1 MFTLFSGPKTDF
13 TKFVQ
18 GTMVWLVLCLS
29 HVCYFTLRVVNIFPR
44 LMFPNLF
51 HLLISSHSVVIWTV
65 PVLFKQYYL

>member
-29 HVCYFTLRVVNIFPR
+29 HVCYFTLRVVNIFSKAYVPQ
-44 LMFPNLF
+44 FVSSS
-51 HLLISSHSVVIWTV
+51 HLLTLSGYLDSSSLV
-65 PVLFKQYYL
+65 